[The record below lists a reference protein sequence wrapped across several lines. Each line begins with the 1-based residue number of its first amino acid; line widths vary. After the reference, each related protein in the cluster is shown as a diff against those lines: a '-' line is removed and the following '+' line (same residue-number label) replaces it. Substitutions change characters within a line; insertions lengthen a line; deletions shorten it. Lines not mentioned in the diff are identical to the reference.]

1 MDDDIFERIIFLAD
15 PDLNETVLV
24 CSLEGWID
32 AGGAANTAMNTMLD
46 AIDTEVLATFD
57 TEYFIAQRARR
68 PMARIIDGVTTE
80 LTWPEIQ
87 LRYGKDRDGADLI
100 FLVGPEP
107 DFHWSD
113 FVDIVTD
120 AAGRF
125 DIRIVVGLGAFPA
138 PAPHTRPTRVI
149 ATAAAQCAHLL
160 ATVGTVNG
168 EIEVPAGITS
178 ALELGFAEVNIDMVT
193 LWARVPHYVASLPYP
208 EAALALAAGKIRIAI
223 LPEPFATM
231 ARASSSEPQSVPHK
245 VQFGMYVAP
254 LLSMSANWSLRLSK
268 TSGPS
273 SVPGSVS
280 PQMGHLP
287 LLNILVISGSS
298 YAGV

>member
-149 ATAAAQCAHLL
+149 GTAAAQSAHLL

-208 EAALALAAGKIRIAI
+208 EAAAALIDGLAGTAGLSLDSSELRRSADEARQQVEDMMGGNPDNNQMIEQLEHAVDSEASTPLGGEIPSGDELAAELEKFLRG
-223 LPEPFATM
+223 E
-231 ARASSSEPQSVPHK
+231 AS
-245 VQFGMYVAP
+245 
-254 LLSMSANWSLRLSK
+254 
-268 TSGPS
+268 
-273 SVPGSVS
+273 
-280 PQMGHLP
+280 
-287 LLNILVISGSS
+287 
-298 YAGV
+298 

>member
-15 PDLNETVLV
+15 PDLNEPVLV

-32 AGGAANTAMNTMLD
+32 AGGAANTAINTMLD

-57 TEYFIAQRARR
+57 TEYFIDQRARR

-125 DIRIVVGLGAFPA
+125 DIRMVVGLGAFPA

-149 ATAAAQCAHLL
+149 GTAPAQSAHLL
-160 ATVGTVNG
+160 ASVGTVNG

-208 EAALALAAGKIRIAI
+208 EAAAALIDGLAGTAGLSLDSSQLRRSADEARQQVEDMMGGNPDNNQMIEQLEQAVDSEASTPLGGEIPSGDELAAELEKFLRG
-223 LPEPFATM
+223 E
-231 ARASSSEPQSVPHK
+231 AS
-245 VQFGMYVAP
+245 
-254 LLSMSANWSLRLSK
+254 
-268 TSGPS
+268 
-273 SVPGSVS
+273 
-280 PQMGHLP
+280 
-287 LLNILVISGSS
+287 
-298 YAGV
+298 